1 MTIGV
6 PAEPGRFIGP
16 KGELMNHRKWEQLGG
31 AAGIVGMV
39 MIVVGILLPGA
50 VAPDDSALAIRRY
63 MIDNRV
69 QLLTQAVL
77 VGGGLL
83 LFLLF
88 LATLRNVLRRTEG
101 ETGELSAV
109 MSGSALIMVTMLLMA
124 MALVAGTVWRSA
136 AAINPAISQLT
147 FDIVSMVVVF
157 VGVPTAVFAGT
168 SAVLMRRSAA
178 FPVWM
183 PALGWVAAVL
193 NALVPLTVFFTK
205 GAWSPIGAA
214 SYVPAVAFFLFVIGA
229 GAVLVQHPEAGEA
242 RMPFMT
248 PQPV

>member
-1 MTIGV
+1 MTIEV
-6 PAEPGRFIGP
+6 PADRSAVGP
-16 KGELMNHRKWEQLGG
+16 KGELMDHRKWEQLGG
-31 AAGIVGMV
+31 GAGIVAMA
-39 MIVVGILLPGA
+39 MIVVAIFLPGTIQ
-50 VAPDDSALAIRRY
+50 PDDSALTIRQF
-63 MIDNRV
+63 MIDNRQ
-69 QLLTQAVL
+69 QLLVQAVL

-109 MSGSALIMVTMLLMA
+109 MSGSALIAVAMLLIA
-124 MALVAGTVWRSA
+124 MAIAAGTVWRSA
-136 AAINPAISQLT
+136 AAVNPALAQLM
-147 FDIVSMVVVF
+147 FDITSVVIVF
-157 VGVPTAVFAGT
+157 VGVPIAVFAGT

-193 NALVPLTVFFTK
+193 NLLAPLTLFFTK

-214 SYVPAVAFFLFVIGA
+214 SYVPTIAFFLFVIGA
-229 GAVLVQHPEAGEA
+229 GAVLVQHPEAGEV
-242 RMPFMT
+242 RMPSTVT
-248 PQPV
+248 PQAI